1 MSVERHLEH
10 RGHAAGRGAPGA
22 GFPTLPVGAAGLVEM
37 HVRIDDARQDDEARS
52 VDDFAAVADFATDGC
67 DDSVSDGDI
76 GGLLASWE
84 NYRTATYQEIGTRVR
99 SHARSVGPM
108 GHCASGAVNCRAHS
122 SEWEQRGR
130 GNSPYLLYKDLLCSF
145 PESEPADLRQLFLSL
160 SDRSKMIPSQL
171 AHLAREQG
179 RAVRKEQ
186 FGLADP
192 PRIEQ
197 QHAGRGMA
205 GVILEVE
212 PQVALAH
219 GNPGRLAAPAA
230 VDYFGSERQHLAN
243 HGHGLG
249 RVLLF
254 QSRRE
259 DERSHADL
267 EHAQH

>member
-1 MSVERHLEH
+1 MRDATADLASSVERHLEDG
-10 RGHAAGRGAPGA
+10 GHAAGRGAPRA
-22 GFPTLPVGAAGLVEM
+22 SFPPLPVGAAGLVEM
-37 HVRIDDARQDDEARS
+37 HVGIYHTGQDDEARS
-52 VDDFAAVADFATDGC
+52 VDDFAAVADFAADGC
-67 DDSVSDGDI
+67 DDSVSDSDI
-76 GGLLASWE
+76 GGLLASGE
-84 NYRTATYQEIGTRVR
+84 NYRTATYDDGL
-99 SHARSVGPM
+99 S
-108 GHCASGAVNCRAHS
+108 GHKRL
-122 SEWEQRGR
+122 
-130 GNSPYLLYKDLLCSF
+130 PDFLYNDLLCSF
-145 PESEPADLRQLFLSL
+145 PEREPADLRQLFLSL
-160 SDRSKMIPSQL
+160 GDRSKMVPSQL

-186 FGLADP
+186 FSLADP

-212 PQVALAH
+212 SQFALAH